1 MRRGAARSCFQKTRA
16 QPVLGVWTREPAQT
30 EGVVARERGTCVT
43 FAALLII
50 GAAAVSFG
58 AGILFG
64 ERLAR
69 GRLREADSRYQTL
82 KRDYDAVTTLNLRLM
97 SKETQRSEPQSEDAL
112 ARFFEL
118 YDTAKRVLHR
128 ALDQHNA
135 SAPRPIVISR
145 DGANLLRALDD
156 LPAGRIEADDREEAG
171 VRSWLRRVF
180 ELERTR
186 RVSGD
191 APDSD
196 AILTLEA
203 ERVVWRR
210 LNVDGQN

>member
-1 MRRGAARSCFQKTRA
+1 MGTGLTQTRCSA
-16 QPVLGVWTREPAQT
+16 GSW
-30 EGVVARERGTCVT
+30 GTCVT

-50 GAAAVSFG
+50 AAALSFG
-58 AGILFG
+58 AGILLG

-69 GRLREADSRYQTL
+69 RRLREAEDRYQTL

-97 SKETQRSEPQSEDAL
+97 RKETQTSAPPSEDAL
-112 ARFFEL
+112 ARFLEL
-118 YDTAKRVLHR
+118 YDAAKRVLHR

-135 SAPRPIVISR
+135 SAPKPIVISR
-145 DGANLLRALDD
+145 DGANLLRVLDD
-156 LPAGRIEADDREEAG
+156 LPVGRIEADDRQEAG

-180 ELERTR
+180 ELERVR

-191 APDSD
+191 APDGD

-203 ERVVWRR
+203 ERTLWRR
-210 LNVDGQN
+210 LNVDAQS